1 MLFRSADIV
10 FLPKINHSDKPAMII
25 ELKWNKSAKGAI
37 NQMKEKRYI
46 KNLES
51 YSGNLLLVG
60 INYNIKTKR
69 HECVIETVEKN

>member
-1 MLFRSADIV
+1 MQC
-10 FLPKINHSDKPAMII
+10 
-25 ELKWNKSAKGAI
+25 ELTGAV
-37 NQMKEKRYI
+37 NQIKEKRYI

-69 HECVIETVEKN
+69 HECVIESVEKTDDHSDFFCKTGVPVWCSRFAD